1 MTANANG
8 VHSVDTLPRGGGRS
22 ATPAAARPPAGP
34 VLGRYRL
41 LERLGAG
48 GFGVVWRAHDERLDR
63 EVAVKRIVLAP
74 GDVPDRVTREALAS
88 ARLAHPAIVAL
99 YEAAAEDHAFC
110 LVSELVCGPTLAEL
124 IAGDELSD
132 EQVLAVGLAL
142 CDALEHAHERGVVH
156 RDVKP
161 QNVLIPHPAGVHPVA
176 AKLADFGGAWITGE
190 DPLTRTGDVMGTLA
204 YMAPEQAE
212 GDEVGIECDL
222 YSCALVCFEA
232 LSGVN
237 PVRGPTPAST
247 ARNIGTELPSLHE
260 YRPDLP
266 GELVAAI
273 DVALDPVAEQRGD
286 LADLRAALDAARQPR
301 PRRRG
306 WFGARRAIASDLDDD
321 HDEDDVTRVETARDG
336 PRPTAKAARE
346 PIDWPEVNWEE
357 GDPETRVAPR
367 ERPRPRPAV
376 APRRAARAMRTRSP
390 VPPPPPFAV
399 SPEPSPPGA
408 EAPVPAVPSLHAPAR
423 LLTGAGAGLLAA
435 LGWYGLGGATQ
446 QLALAAGVLSALA
459 VALLPRLGWL
469 AASVALCAWCAASGD
484 AGSALCVV
492 AAALPVELVLRR
504 PGPAWL
510 APALAPLLGLAGLAG
525 AFPALAAQP
534 SSWSRRAAVGA
545 LGYWWLVLAEIV
557 LGRRLWLGAPAGAEP
572 RAAWEG
578 SIPATAT
585 HALGPLL
592 TTGVLLGALLW
603 AAGAAVLPWIVRGR
617 HVAVDLVAATLWT
630 AAIAASAPLL
640 DRGGL
645 APVTGPAPRGLVL
658 GAVLAGLLVVAARGA
673 RGAP

>member
-8 VHSVDTLPRGGGRS
+8 VHSADTLPRGDGRS
-22 ATPAAARPPAGP
+22 ATATDAGPPAAL

-63 EVAVKRIVLAP
+63 EVAVKRIILAP

-110 LVSELVCGPTLAEL
+110 LVSELVSGPTLAEL
-124 IAGDELSD
+124 IARDELAD
-132 EQVLAVGLAL
+132 EQVIAIGLAL
-142 CDALEHAHERGVVH
+142 CDALQHAHERGVVH

-161 QNVLIPHPAGVHPVA
+161 HNVLVPDPASAHPVA

-212 GDEVGIECDL
+212 GAEVGVECDL

-232 LSGVN
+232 LTGVN
-237 PVRGPTPAST
+237 PVRGATPAST

-266 GELVAAI
+266 GQLVAAI
-273 DVALDPVAEQRGD
+273 DVALDPVAEQRGN
-286 LADLRAALDAARQPR
+286 LADLRGAIDAARQPR
-301 PRRRG
+301 SRRRS
-306 WFGARRAIASDLDDD
+306 WFAARRTVAPDLDDD
-321 HDEDDVTRVETARDG
+321 DRGEEDVTRVEHAR
-336 PRPTAKAARE
+336 RE
-346 PIDWPEVNWEE
+346 AIDWPEVNWEA
-357 GDPETRVAPR
+357 GARETLVAPL
-367 ERPRPRPAV
+367 ERTRPRPAPAP
-376 APRRAARAMRTRSP
+376 APRPPRRGPGVAGTRSP
-390 VPPPPPFAV
+390 SPPPSTA
-399 SPEPSPPGA
+399 PSPPDG
-408 EAPVPAVPSLHAPAR
+408 EAPVASSPPLRAPVR
-423 LLTGAGAGLLAA
+423 LVTGGGAGLLAA
-435 LGWYGLGGATQ
+435 IGWYGLGGATQ
-446 QLALAAGVLSALA
+446 QLALAAGVLTALA

-469 AASVALCAWCAASGD
+469 AASVALCAGCAAAGA
-484 AGSALCVV
+484 AGSALCVA

-525 AFPALAAQP
+525 AFPAVAAQP
-534 SSWSRRAAVGA
+534 ASWSRRAAVGA
-545 LGYWWLVLAEIV
+545 LGYWWLVLAEVV
-557 LGRRLWLGAPAGAEP
+557 LGRRLWLGAPTGAEP
-572 RAAWEG
+572 RGTWEG
-578 SIPATAT
+578 SIPATVT

-603 AAGAAVLPWIVRGR
+603 AAAAAVLPWLVRGR
-617 HVAVDLVAATLWT
+617 HVAVDLVAATVWT
-630 AAIAASAPLL
+630 AAIAAAAPLL

-645 APVTGPAPRGLVL
+645 APVSGPAPRGLVL
-658 GAVLAGLLVVAARGA
+658 GAVLAGLLVVTARGA